1 LGRKKYGVGIV
12 GTGWVSSEYIKAFQD
27 NPQTNVAAICSRSK
41 KRGEEKAREF
51 GLRDV
56 QIYTDYEEM
65 LGSSSLDIVCLC
77 SPNFLHAEQTIQA
90 AKAGKNIVIEKP
102 VALNLKDLKE
112 MRDAVRTAKIKTVVG
127 FVLRWNPLFET
138 IKSMIE
144 NDFIGNVFYV
154 EADYQHNIGP
164 WLRGWEWT
172 RRMETGGGTFL
183 VGGCHAMDAIRWFA
197 GRKRF
202 EAEDIVEVSA
212 YSGGHR
218 KGRDLEW
225 DGFSVALV
233 KFRNGALAKVSSNND
248 CVMPYGFPVSVFGDK
263 GTIKDNR
270 IWSHKF
276 PGQKGWVQV
285 PTILPDSGEVTH
297 HPFQGEVDH
306 FVKCIIE
313 DSNSHCDL
321 ESAINT
327 HEACIA
333 TRLSSEKGKPIKLPL
348 LK

>member
-1 LGRKKYGVGIV
+1 MGTKEHGVGIV
-12 GTGWVSSEYIKAFQD
+12 GTGWVSSEYIRAFQS
-27 NPQTNVAAICSRSK
+27 NSHTRVAAICSRSK
-41 KRGEEKAREF
+41 ERGEAKAREF
-51 GLRDV
+51 GLREV
-56 QIYTDYEEM
+56 QIYTDYQKM
-65 LGSSSLDIVCLC
+65 LENSDLDIVCLC

-90 AKAGKNIVIEKP
+90 AKAGRNVVIEKP
-102 VALNLKDLKE
+102 VALNLKDLKR
-112 MRDAVRTAKIKTVVG
+112 MRNAVRRAKIKTVVG

-144 NDFIGNVFYV
+144 NDFVGNVFYV
-154 EADYQHNIGP
+154 EADYQDNIGP
-164 WLRGWEWT
+164 WLHGWDWT
-172 RRMETGGGTFL
+172 RRMDTGGGTFL

-212 YSGGHR
+212 YSGGYR

-233 KFRNGALAKVSSNND
+233 KFRNGALGKVSSNND
-248 CVMPYGFPVSVFGDK
+248 CVMPYGFPVSIFGNK

-276 PGQKGWVQV
+276 LGQKGWVQI

-306 FVKCIIE
+306 FVECIIY
-313 DSNSHCDL
+313 DRNSHCDL

-333 TRLSSEKGKPIKLPL
+333 TMLSSEENRPIKLPL

>member
-1 LGRKKYGVGIV
+1 MGTKEHGVGIV
-12 GTGWVSSEYIKAFQD
+12 GTGWVSSEYIRAFQS
-27 NPQTNVAAICSRSK
+27 NSHTRVAAICSRSK
-41 KRGEEKAREF
+41 ERGEAKAREF
-51 GLRDV
+51 GLREV
-56 QIYTDYEEM
+56 QIYTDYQKM
-65 LGSSSLDIVCLC
+65 LENSDLDIVCLC

-90 AKAGKNIVIEKP
+90 AKAGRNVVIEKP
-102 VALNLKDLKE
+102 VALNLKDLKR
-112 MRDAVRTAKIKTVVG
+112 MRNAVRRAKIKTVVG

-144 NDFIGNVFYV
+144 NDFVGNVFYV
-154 EADYQHNIGP
+154 EADYQDNIGQ
-164 WLRGWEWT
+164 WLHGWDWT
-172 RRMETGGGTFL
+172 RRMDTGGGTFL

-212 YSGGHR
+212 YSGGYR

-233 KFRNGALAKVSSNND
+233 KFRNGALGKVSSNND
-248 CVMPYGFPVSVFGDK
+248 CVMPYGFPVSIFGNK

-276 PGQKGWVQV
+276 LGQKGWVQI

-306 FVKCIIE
+306 FVECIIY
-313 DSNSHCDL
+313 DRNSHCDL

-333 TRLSSEKGKPIKLPL
+333 TMLSSEENRPIKLPL

>member
-1 LGRKKYGVGIV
+1 LADEKHGVGIV
-12 GTGWVSSEYIKAFQD
+12 GTGWVSSEYIRAFQN
-27 NPQTNVAAICSRSK
+27 NPHTKIVAIHSRSK
-41 KRGEEKAREF
+41 ETGETKAKQFDLKDIEIC
-51 GLRDV
+51 V
-56 QIYTDYEEM
+56 DYGKM
-65 LGSSSLDIVCLC
+65 LERADLDIVSLC
-77 SPNFLHAEQTIQA
+77 SPNFLHAQQTIQA
-90 AKAGKNIVIEKP
+90 AEAGKHVVIEKP
-102 VALNLKDLKE
+102 VALNLKDLRE
-112 MRDAVRTAKIKTVVG
+112 MRDAVRTAKVKTVVG

-138 IKSMIE
+138 VKSMIE
-144 NDFIGNVFYV
+144 DDFIGNVYYV

-172 RRMETGGGTFL
+172 RRMSTGGGTFL

-197 GRKRF
+197 GRKKY

-212 YSGGHR
+212 YSGGYR

-233 KFRNGALAKVSSNND
+233 KFRNGALGKVSSNSD
-248 CVMPYGFPVSVFGDK
+248 CVMPYGFPISIFGDK

-276 PGQKGWVQV
+276 PGQKAWVQV

-306 FVKCIIE
+306 FVKCIVE
-313 DSNSHCDL
+313 DKDSHCDL
-321 ESAINT
+321 ESVINT

-333 TRLSSEKGKPIKLPL
+333 TLLSSEENTPIKLPL